1 MKGIIQKKGEL
12 TRGYYRFSKDW
23 YATDR
28 DWAKPTIMVGLYH
41 PDGGTAGEISIE
53 WENIKGQQVPKLSA
67 YDDGWKALSS
77 FDNLLREMAGWDN
90 KNITEEQFVQ
100 LLDKTGFT
108 DLTPYKQILKHSQ
121 QPRIISS
128 DKNKRL
134 KK

>member
-1 MKGIIQKKGEL
+1 MKETIQKKEEL
-12 TRGYYRFSKDW
+12 TRAYYRFSKAW

-28 DWAKPTIMVGLYH
+28 DLAKPTIMIGLYH
-41 PDGGTAGEISIE
+41 PDDGTAGEISIE
-53 WENIKGQQVPKLSA
+53 WEDIKGQKVPKLSA

-77 FDNLLREMAGWDN
+77 FNNLLREMAGWDN

-108 DLTPYKQILKHSQ
+108 DLTPYTQNLKHSQ
-121 QPRIISS
+121 QPRIVSP
-128 DKNKRL
+128 DKNKGL